1 MGEDGVKAHSF
12 FGADKAAGSPPALV
26 SAYAMDEGLW
36 FCPALEC
43 RMRFEDFFSLKRSR
57 AF

>member
-1 MGEDGVKAHSF
+1 MKAHSF

-26 SAYAMDEGLW
+26 SAYAMDEVLW

-43 RMRFEDFFSLKRSR
+43 RMRFEDFF
-57 AF
+57 FP